1 MSSTAKG
8 QPGGLATLDS
18 DGRVPVGQVA
28 LTATATLDFAS
39 IAAGAVGTL
48 TTTVTGAAT
57 GDFALVSPPGN
68 LTAGLVHSAF
78 VSAAN
83 TVTIRIIN
91 GTAGAIDPASAT
103 WGIAVFPA
111 T

>member
-1 MSSTAKG
+1 MANAAYYGTK
-8 QPGGLATLDS
+8 PATILK
-18 DGRVPVGQVA
+18 
-28 LTATATLDFAS
+28 ATATLDFAS

-48 TTTVTGAAT
+48 TATVTGAAT
-57 GDFALVSPPGN
+57 GDFAIAAPPGN
-68 LTAGLVHSAF
+68 LNAGLVVFAF

-103 WGIAVFPA
+103 WGIAVIPA
-111 T
+111 

>member
-8 QPGGLATLDS
+8 QPNGLATLNS
-18 DGRVPVGQVA
+18 GGRVPATQKMLV
-28 LTATATLDFAS
+28 TTATLDFAS

-48 TTTVTGAAT
+48 TATVTGAAT
-57 GDFALVSPPGN
+57 GDFALAAPPGN

-83 TVTIRIIN
+83 TVTIRLVN

-103 WGIAVFPA
+103 WGIAVIPA